1 MLMDS
6 FVTRPMENIGKQSS
20 VTWLFVAIVAYCI
33 FRLTDSYLDYRRDT
47 ASGRQHGCQPPPS
60 LVKRWPLGIE
70 WLRKIWLFNAEGRL
84 LDFFVSVAKEYEPIN
99 NVSQNLLL
107 GPRAFHVMCPAN
119 VESVLA
125 TDFHDYGFGPRRE
138 VFDPLLGNGIFTQD
152 GAPWKHSRELLRK
165 QFVRAQYRN
174 LDNFREHV
182 DNLIAQIPFD
192 TVVDLQPLFFSF
204 TLDTTTALLFGTSTY
219 SLRAGVNQET
229 ENKVFADS
237 FSIAQGGLSNR
248 FRIIPFHKLYRP
260 KWFREACSN
269 VHRFV
274 DKYIEEDMS
283 KSNED
288 ENQNGFIAQ
297 VAKESA
303 TKKDL
308 RDQLLNVLLAGRDTT
323 ACCLSW
329 TFRLL
334 IRNDMVMEKLRKE
347 ISSIMDSSAHP
358 TREQIKRMPY
368 LSCVIKESLRLY
380 PPVPSNNRTAIRTT
394 RLPTGGGSDGKS
406 PILVRKGEMVTYGQ
420 YVISRLESV
429 FGEDAS
435 EFHPERWENGRLAD
449 VGYAYFPFS
458 GGPRQCLGEDFAL
471 MEISYTIVRMLQVFP
486 VMSMPRNDLGSER
499 QKLTLVLSAED
510 GCKVFMEKVTQ

>member
-1 MLMDS
+1 
-6 FVTRPMENIGKQSS
+6 MESIGKQSS
-20 VTWLFVAIVAYCI
+20 VTWLFVAIVAYGI
-33 FRLTDSYLDYRRDT
+33 FRLTDSYLEYR
-47 ASGRQHGCQPPPS
+47 PPPS

-70 WLRKIWLFNAEGRL
+70 WLRKIWLFNGEGRL
-84 LDFFVSVAKEYEPIN
+84 LDFFVSVAKKYEPIN
-99 NVSQNLLL
+99 NVSQHLLF

-119 VESVLA
+119 VDLRHFHLTKEELA
-125 TDFHDYGFGPRRE
+125 DQIQDYGFGPRRE

-182 DNLIAQIPFD
+182 DNLLAQIPFD

-204 TLDTTTALLFGTSTY
+204 TLDTTTAFLFGTSTY
-219 SLRAGVNQET
+219 SLRAGINQGT

-237 FSIAQGGLSNR
+237 FSIAQGGLSTR

-288 ENQNGFIAQ
+288 ESQNGFIAQ

-347 ISSIMDSSAHP
+347 ISSIMGTSAHP

-394 RLPTGGGSDGKS
+394 RLPTGGGPDGKS

-471 MEISYTIVRMLQVFP
+471 SKFAHLSYHILRMDELLLSKYFGAD
-486 VMSMPRNDLGSER
+486 R
-499 QKLTLVLSAED
+499 LV
-510 GCKVFMEKVTQ
+510 